1 MTSLDVRS
9 GGGPDIFRA
18 TVTSDRKH
26 GQQHG
31 SAPAGGS
38 EFGSGYSK
46 ISLRNSF
53 PPVKHHSNGHNVG
66 YWPSLAETHFDHFGD
81 MS

>member
-1 MTSLDVRS
+1 MDA

-26 GQQHG
+26 GHQHG

-38 EFGSGYSK
+38 DLAQVFQNLVEKFLSPCET
-46 ISLRNSF
+46 SF
-53 PPVKHHSNGHNVG
+53 KWPQRGV
-66 YWPSLAETHFDHFGD
+66 WPSLAQTHFDHFGD
-81 MS
+81 IS